1 MQFLKNKHS
10 VRRSDIIEPISV
22 STASC
27 VADNRRTSTHS
38 TPMIDFDS
46 KARAWDSNPVFQERA
61 DRIATAIHAAIPLNT
76 NMHALDYGC
85 GTGLLS
91 FPLKD
96 ALGHITLEDSSAGM
110 LEVLREKIAA
120 QGVGNMTLRQAD
132 LSNERLPEDRYDL
145 IYTSM
150 VLHHIPD
157 TAGILARFHALLNP
171 GWLCVADLD
180 REDGS
185 FHGIEVDV
193 IHGFERESLQ
203 RLAQAAGFT
212 DVRFDTVFSIHKE
225 TEAGARDY
233 PVFLMVAR
241 KP

>member
-1 MQFLKNKHS
+1 M
-10 VRRSDIIEPISV
+10 
-22 STASC
+22 T
-27 VADNRRTSTHS
+27 
-38 TPMIDFDS
+38 DFDS

-61 DRIATAIHAAIPLNT
+61 DRIAAAIRAAIPLNP
-76 NMHALDYGC
+76 NMRALDYGC

-96 ALGHITLEDSSAGM
+96 VLGHITLKDSSAGM
-110 LEVLREKIAA
+110 LEVLREKVVA
-120 QGVGNMTLRQAD
+120 QGIGNMTVRQAD
-132 LSNERLPEDRYDL
+132 LTSQVAADPVRGSDDKDRYDL